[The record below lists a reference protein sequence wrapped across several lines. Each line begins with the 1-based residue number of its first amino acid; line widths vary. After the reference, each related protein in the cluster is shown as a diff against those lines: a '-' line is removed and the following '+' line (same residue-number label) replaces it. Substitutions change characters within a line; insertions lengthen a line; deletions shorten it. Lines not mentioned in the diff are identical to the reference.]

1 MRHSHPTS
9 VHLAR
14 RRRWPAWAP
23 TVGWMLL
30 FVGLSVAVLALS
42 SYSL

>member
-1 MRHSHPTS
+1 MRRTHPAPVHS
-9 VHLAR
+9 AR

-23 TVGWMLL
+23 TVGWALL